1 MLKVKIFVSPLH
13 EEVIALKLRKDNLQ
27 NIQELV
33 DVVLYELKRKRM
45 YKTLGVELKLTF
57 PHLNLLLVPLVQRN
71 DDTLGLLCTD
81 LALEYLRS
89 KSKIYVEAAVK
100 A

>member
-27 NIQELV
+27 TIQELV

-45 YKTLGVELKLTF
+45 YETLAVELKLTF
-57 PHLNLLLVPLVQRN
+57 PHLNLLLVPLVQRDN
-71 DDTLGLLCTD
+71 DMLGLLCTD
-81 LALEYLRS
+81 LALDYLRN
-89 KSKIYVEAAVK
+89 KSKIYVEAAVR